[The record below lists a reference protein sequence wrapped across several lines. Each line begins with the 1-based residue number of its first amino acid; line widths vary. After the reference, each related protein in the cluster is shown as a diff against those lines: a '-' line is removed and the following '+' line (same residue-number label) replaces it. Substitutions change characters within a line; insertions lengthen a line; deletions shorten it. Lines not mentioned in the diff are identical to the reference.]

1 MKKIVALV
9 LVLVMVL
16 SMSTVAF
23 AADKREYSIDLYSID
38 LSGITSIV
46 KVGKTLLEKALS
58 FATAL
63 KDSMKG
69 IKALVTLLPVADPEV
84 ISGISTSVSEFYNNV
99 KTLNTLVATIDKLGG
114 LFGKL
119 IPAFAK

>member
-23 AADKREYSIDLYSID
+23 AAEKREYSIDF
-38 LSGITSIV
+38 SGITSIV
-46 KVGKTLLEKALS
+46 KVGETLLKNALS

-69 IKALVTLLPVADPEV
+69 ITALVKLLPGADTSIV
-84 ISGISTSVSEFYNNV
+84 SGISDSVTEFYTNV
-99 KTLNTLVATIDKLGG
+99 KTLNTLVSTLSKLGD
-114 LFGKL
+114 LFGNL

>member
-23 AADKREYSIDLYSID
+23 AAEKKYSIDF
-38 LSGITSIV
+38 SGITSIV
-46 KVGKTLLEKALS
+46 KVGQTLLKNALS

-63 KDSMKG
+63 KNSMKG
-69 IKALVTLLPVADPEV
+69 ISDLVKLLPGGNDSPINA
-84 ISGISTSVSEFYNNV
+84 IYTSVYEFYNNV
-99 KTLNTLVATIDKLGG
+99 KTLNTLVATIDKLGD
-114 LFGKL
+114 LFGNL

>member
-23 AADKREYSIDLYSID
+23 AAEKKEYSIDSID

>member
-23 AADKREYSIDLYSID
+23 AAEKTDYSIDF
-38 LSGITSIV
+38 SGITSIV
-46 KVGKTLLEKALS
+46 KVGKTLLKNALS

-69 IKALVTLLPVADPEV
+69 ISALAKLLPGADPKV
-84 ISGISTSVSEFYNNV
+84 ISGISASVTEFYNNV
-99 KTLNTLVATIDKLGG
+99 KTLNTLVTTIDKLGD
-114 LFGKL
+114 LFSNL

>member
-23 AADKREYSIDLYSID
+23 AAEKKYSIDF
-38 LSGITSIV
+38 SGITSIV
-46 KVGKTLLEKALS
+46 KVGQTLLKNALS

-69 IKALVTLLPVADPEV
+69 ITALVKLLPGADTKV
-84 ISGISTSVSEFYNNV
+84 ISGISASVNEFYTNV
-99 KTLNTLVATIDKLGG
+99 KTLNTLVTTMDKLGD

>member
-23 AADKREYSIDLYSID
+23 AAEKKYSID

-63 KDSMKG
+63 KNSMKG
-69 IKALVTLLPVADPEV
+69 ISDLVKLLPGADTSIV
-84 ISGISTSVSEFYNNV
+84 SGISASVTEFYTNV
-99 KTLNTLVATIDKLGG
+99 KTLSTLVATIDKLGD
-114 LFGKL
+114 LFGNL

>member
-23 AADKREYSIDLYSID
+23 AAEKKEYSIDSID

-46 KVGKTLLEKALS
+46 NASKTLLEKALK

-69 IKALVTLLPVADPEV
+69 IKALVTLLPVADTKV
-84 ISGISTSVSEFYNNV
+84 ISGISDSVTEFYNNV
-99 KTLNTLVATIDKLGG
+99 KTLNTLVATIDKLGD
-114 LFGKL
+114 LFGNL

>member
-23 AADKREYSIDLYSID
+23 AVGKTDHSIDF
-38 LSGITSIV
+38 SGITSIV
-46 KVGKTLLEKALS
+46 DASKTLLEKALS

-63 KDSMKG
+63 KNSMKG
-69 IKALVTLLPVADPEV
+69 INDLVKLLPGGEDSP
-84 ISGISTSVSEFYNNV
+84 INTIYTSVYEFYTNV
-99 KTLNTLVATIDKLGG
+99 KTLSTLVATIDKLGN
-114 LFGKL
+114 LFGNL